1 MSPRWQLNLD
11 RASFLE
17 QYWQRR
23 PLLVRGAIEGFEPP
37 VDANEI
43 AGLAMEAEV
52 EARIIEQHDG
62 RWQVEH
68 GPFADNAYQRPAPW
82 TLLVQSVDHYLPAVE
97 GLRRMIDF
105 IPQWRV
111 DNVMVSYAVD
121 GGSAGPHYDNYDVF
135 LLQGEGER
143 LWQLGQNCDGASRL
157 LPHDELRILDQFTVK
172 EEFLLQCGD
181 MLYVP
186 PGLAHWGV
194 ARGECTTFSLG
205 FRAPRIVDMVSRWA
219 DQLVESIEVDEFYQ
233 DPERDAA
240 VRPGEIS
247 ATDVHRAREKIRQ
260 ALESVKDEHWF
271 GELVTEPRSEPPPL
285 SVDAKAYLGS
295 DFSQVELLPAARLA
309 WQHQQ
314 SNAVQ
319 VYANGVSLSF
329 TAAVIPLLEQLC
341 GYGSFRIEKSENSRK
356 PNEISALFEFLLETG
371 VIHVR

>member
-11 RASFLE
+11 RAFFLE

-37 VDANEI
+37 IDANEL
-43 AGLAMEAEV
+43 AGLAMEEEV
-52 EARIIEQHDG
+52 EARIIEQHNG
-62 RWQVEH
+62 RWQLEH

-82 TLLVQSVDHYLPAVE
+82 TLLVQSVDHYIPDVE
-97 GLRRMIDF
+97 GLRRMVDF
-105 IPQWRV
+105 IPQWRA
-111 DNVMVSYAVD
+111 DDVMVSYAVD
-121 GGSAGPHYDNYDVF
+121 GGSVGPHYDNYDVF

-143 LWQLGQNCDGASRL
+143 LWQLGQNCDESSRL

-172 EEFLLQCGD
+172 QEFLLQCGD

-219 DQLVESIEVDEFYQ
+219 DQLVESIEGAEFYQ
-233 DPERDAA
+233 DPERDTSI
-240 VRPGEIS
+240 RPGEIS
-247 ATDVHRAREKIRQ
+247 ATDVHQVRETMRK

-285 SVDAKAYLGS
+285 DGDARAYWASG
-295 DFSQVELLPAARLA
+295 FSQVELLGAARLA
-309 WQHQQ
+309 WQHQPN
-314 SNAVQ
+314 NAVQ
-319 VYANGVSLSF
+319 VYANGVSRTF
-329 TAAVIPLLEQLC
+329 AASVIPILEQLC
-341 GYGSFRIEKSENSRK
+341 GNGSFRIEQSKNNK
-356 PNEISALFEFLLETG
+356 APNDRSALFEFLLETG
-371 VIHVR
+371 VIHVQ